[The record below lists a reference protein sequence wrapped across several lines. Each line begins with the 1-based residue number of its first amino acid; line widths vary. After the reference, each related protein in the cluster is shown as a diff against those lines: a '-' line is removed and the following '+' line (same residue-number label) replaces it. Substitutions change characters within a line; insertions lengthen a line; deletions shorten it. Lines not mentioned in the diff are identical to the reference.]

1 MDWQTWHDDYDRPVD
16 PRVGFCAQLCA
27 TGGTVIWT
35 RGRDAPDRVPL
46 ILNESSST

>member
-27 TGGTVIWT
+27 TG
-35 RGRDAPDRVPL
+35 RDGDLDAW
-46 ILNESSST
+46 S